1 MYEDVKASK
10 IIEDKGLTKAELVD
24 ANLIELATHLYNNAP
39 LCIITVQSEKEY
51 EFAYELMDEN
61 LPFTKVK
68 CKWNVYTKGT
78 TTYKSE
84 KMNTEVVYIIG
95 LLSRNRIIRA
105 EEFNRRII
113 NWVNDNLL
121 EKCYMFLTNSVN
133 INSEIFSSDINVNM
147 NYVVDHDYKIIS
159 NKPYI
164 RFNNETLV
172 NILDYYLLYKYQI
185 DNDIKDINEYDI
197 ASHYYL
203 YGNIAPVPYFGN
215 INNMYYI

>member
-1 MYEDVKASK
+1 MYEDIKANK
-10 IIEDKGLTKAELVD
+10 IIEDKWLTKVKLAD
-24 ANLIELATHLYNNAP
+24 ANLIELAIHLYNNAP
-39 LCIITVQSEKEY
+39 LCVIAVHPEKEY
-51 EFAYELMDEN
+51 EFAYELMNDN

-121 EKCYMFLTNSVN
+121 ENAICF
-133 INSEIFSSDINVNM
+133 
-147 NYVVDHDYKIIS
+147 
-159 NKPYI
+159 
-164 RFNNETLV
+164 
-172 NILDYYLLYKYQI
+172 
-185 DNDIKDINEYDI
+185 
-197 ASHYYL
+197 
-203 YGNIAPVPYFGN
+203 
-215 INNMYYI
+215 